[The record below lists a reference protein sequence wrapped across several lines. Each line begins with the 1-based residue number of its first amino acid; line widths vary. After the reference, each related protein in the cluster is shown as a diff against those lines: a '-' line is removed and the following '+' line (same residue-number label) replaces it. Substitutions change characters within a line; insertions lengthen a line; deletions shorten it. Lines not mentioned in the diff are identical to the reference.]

1 MSRFF
6 QRAVHLLDEVGE
18 TQGPAISRAAEWIA
32 ESLLAGGVWHLF
44 GTGHSHLVAE
54 EVYYRAG
61 GLAAVN
67 AILFPALMQ
76 HEGPA
81 ASTHLERLPGLAR
94 VVLGKEDLRPG
105 EVFTVISNSGKNAV
119 PVEAALEAKRLGL
132 RTVAITSLAQS
143 RAASLGA
150 GVDKK
155 LFEVCDLV
163 IDNRGTPGDASLA
176 IGDGGLAAG
185 PTSSVVNLAIV
196 QQMVYE
202 VCERFVAAG
211 VEPPLFKSAN
221 LPGGDEWN
229 AALIARYRV
238 RAKLW

>member
-1 MSRFF
+1 M
-6 QRAVHLLDEVGE
+6 QAYIARAQTLLAEIG
-18 TQGPAISRAAEWIA
+18 AAQAENITTAAQWIA
-32 ESLLAGGVWHLF
+32 ESLLGGGVWHLF

-61 GLAAVN
+61 GLAPVN

-81 ASTHLERLPGLAR
+81 ASTQLERLPGLAR
-94 VVLGKEDLRPG
+94 GVLGKEDLRAG
-105 EVFTVISNSGKNAV
+105 EVLTIISNSGKNAV
-119 PVEAALEAKRLGL
+119 PVEAALHAKSLGL
-132 RTVAITSLAQS
+132 KTIAITSLAQS
-143 RAASLGA
+143 RAAACGP

-163 IDNRGTPGDASLA
+163 LDNGGAPGDASLA
-176 IGDGGLAAG
+176 VPGSAVMTG
-185 PTSSVVNLAIV
+185 PTSSLVNIAIV
-196 QQMVYE
+196 QQVVYE
-202 VCERFVAAG
+202 VCLCYAAKG

-221 LPGGDEWN
+221 LPGGDAWN
-229 AALIARYRV
+229 AALIATYRT